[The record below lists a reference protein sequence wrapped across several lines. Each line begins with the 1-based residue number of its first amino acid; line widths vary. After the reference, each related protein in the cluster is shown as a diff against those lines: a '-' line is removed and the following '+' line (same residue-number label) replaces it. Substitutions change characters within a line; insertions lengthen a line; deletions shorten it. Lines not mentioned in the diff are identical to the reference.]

1 METTMEKVNT
11 MEMTTHT
18 YKELADLLQGLLGV
32 TELKGVKFSLQ
43 VTKNIKLIKSE
54 LEALEEA
61 SKPTDEFMVIAQEV
75 QKIEANETLSD
86 EDKKKTVLE
95 LEEEHKDLVDS
106 RKKQIEEFNVLILE
120 ETEVSLFKVSE
131 KHLPSDI
138 NSKQLLGI
146 NLIIKE

>member
-1 METTMEKVNT
+1 
-11 MEMTTHT
+11 
-18 YKELADLLQGLLGV
+18 
-32 TELKGVKFSLQ
+32 
-43 VTKNIKLIKSE
+43 
-54 LEALEEA
+54 
-61 SKPTDEFMVIAQEV
+61 MVIAQEV